1 MIDSMKVWVIQSL
14 ITALIARMDEPTL
27 KAWADAGLDKLEELI
42 VNSETNLD
50 DKMALP
56 LIQQIREAFGI
67 DDDASLHLQR

>member
-42 VNSETNLD
+42 AASETDLD

-56 LIQQIREAFGI
+56 LIAQIREAFGI
-67 DDDASLHLQR
+67 EDDASAHLQR